1 MRKQSGSSE
10 QQNPESTTS
19 LKKVE
24 LKIYNPLQQVEMEQS
39 INTEPSLAKGFE
51 KI

>member
-10 QQNPESTTS
+10 QQNPETIIS
-19 LKKVE
+19 LRKVE

-39 INTEPSLAKGFE
+39 INTGPSLAQGFE